1 MKFIFKHN
9 EKLDSLVDY
18 VISKLNKIEAILLN
32 GELGAG
38 KTTFTAAL
46 AKSLNESK
54 QIVSPTFNTI
64 LVYDKIVHIDAYKL
78 KGDLFA
84 FEDYFEDKL
93 VIVEW
98 SDLIKHNFRKYL
110 KINVYFDK
118 DQNHVFEIVEE
129 IL

>member
-1 MKFIFKHN
+1 MKFTFKHN
-9 EKLDSLVDY
+9 ENLKPLVDY
-18 VISKLNKIEAILLN
+18 VLQRKNIEAILLN

-38 KTTFTAAL
+38 KTTFTSEL
-46 AKSLNESK
+46 AKAIGERK

-64 LVYDKIVHIDAYKL
+64 LVYDKLVHIDAYKL

-84 FEDYFEDKL
+84 YEDYFENKL
-93 VIVEW
+93 VVVEW
-98 SDLIKHNFRKYL
+98 SDLIKCNFKKYL

-129 IL
+129 AL